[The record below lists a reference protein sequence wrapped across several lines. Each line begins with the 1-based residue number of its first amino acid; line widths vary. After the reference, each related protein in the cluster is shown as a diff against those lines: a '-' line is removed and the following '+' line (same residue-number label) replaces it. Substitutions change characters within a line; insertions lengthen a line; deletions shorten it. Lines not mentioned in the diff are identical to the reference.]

1 MGVYLISQ
9 FQWTDLETMTEEE
22 CIQRIERLL
31 DLTLAG
37 CYVNK

>member
-1 MGVYLISQ
+1 
-9 FQWTDLETMTEEE
+9 MTEEE
-22 CIQRIERLL
+22 CVQRIERLL